1 MAANLLFYYFG
12 DDEAYYKALQGE
24 FKSSTKLAIEF
35 KKFYSADEAKIQSFF
50 ISVFNLKPA
59 VVFIDFSKQTADYM
73 HLARIISRTPLEHKV
88 LLVGLL
94 DYLSPQEVL
103 LESIATGVQ
112 LTYIKSAETFDV
124 AFDVAK
130 ILSPNENAA
139 HGFANASLKNEE
151 WIAGVPTK
159 VGYVQG
165 EGLHLETDYKLS
177 KGDRIK
183 LGHAWKKHKIIPS
196 LEMFVKDVAES
207 NMFYQFKRNADL
219 DFVFMDEFLPPEG
232 MEEERIKERV
242 QEREDMIVHHKKH
255 LKKWIEDN
263 LSRSLEKKAK
273 VLIID
278 RLFHF
283 YQLQQRT
290 DKHPYT
296 IRCVPFLNEISQ
308 ELIRLHPQVIAF
320 NIENED
326 VTNARNNNEA
336 LVSLIQTIKSDY
348 GEDYRP
354 FIIVFNTKITSKE
367 MQANHSYPN
376 LMATSNE
383 LSVEVLV
390 RMAEIFEKK
399 LKKELTPVGKKELPR
414 VYIKK
419 TNADSFAEIL
429 VPINILKISE
439 TDMLIQSEAALEVG
453 MNLHITTPVEMFIH
467 LLPAKASGKI
477 PEFLG
482 LIHCLGEDQKKE
494 LRKYVNSVFFRDHD
508 AKLTAETEE
517 FKKLNEAKLQQRLE
531 QEKKLAEA
539 QAADPVGDEELKKTG
554 DEG

>member
-1 MAANLLFYYFG
+1 M
-12 DDEAYYKALQGE
+12 
-24 FKSSTKLAIEF
+24 SSQLH
-35 KKFYSADEAKIQSFF
+35 
-50 ISVFNLKPA
+50 A
-59 VVFIDFSKQTADYM
+59 V
-73 HLARIISRTPLEHKV
+73 
-88 LLVGLL
+88 
-94 DYLSPQEVL
+94 
-103 LESIATGVQ
+103 
-112 LTYIKSAETFDV
+112 
-124 AFDVAK
+124 
-130 ILSPNENAA
+130 
-139 HGFANASLKNEE
+139 AS
-151 WIAGVPTK
+151 
-159 VGYVQG
+159 
-165 EGLHLETDYKLS
+165 
-177 KGDRIK
+177 
-183 LGHAWKKHKIIPS
+183 
-196 LEMFVKDVAES
+196 
-207 NMFYQFKRNADL
+207 L

-296 IRCVPFLNEISQ
+296 IRCVPFLNEVSQ

-326 VTNARNNNEA
+326 VSNARNNNEA
-336 LVSLIQTIKSDY
+336 LVSLIQTIKTDY

-354 FIIVFNTKITSKE
+354 FIIVFNTKITSKD

-399 LKKELTPVGKKELPR
+399 FKKEFKPVGNKELPR

-439 TDMLIQSEAALEVG
+439 TDILIQSEAALEVG
-453 MNLHITTPVEMFIH
+453 MNLHVTSPVEMFIH

-494 LRKYVNSVFFRDHD
+494 LRRYVNSVFFRDHD

-531 QEKKLAEA
+531 QEKKLSEA
-539 QAADPVGDEELKKTG
+539 QAAEPVGDEELKKTG
-554 DEG
+554 NEG

>member
-1 MAANLLFYYFG
+1 MSTNLLFYYFG
-12 DDEAYYKALQGE
+12 DDEAYYKTLQGE
-24 FKSSTKLAIEF
+24 FKTNTSLPIEF
-35 KKFYSADEAKIQSFF
+35 KKFYSNDEAKIQTFF
-50 ISVFNLKPA
+50 ISIFNLKPA

-73 HLARIISRTPLEHKV
+73 HLARILSRTPLEHKV

-103 LESIATGVQ
+103 LESMATGVT
-112 LTYIKSAETFDV
+112 LTYIKSAEIFDV

-130 ILSPNENAA
+130 ILSPNDNAA

-151 WIAGVPTK
+151 WIVGVPTK
-159 VGYVQG
+159 VGYIQG
-165 EGLHLETDYKLS
+165 EGLHLETDYKMS
-177 KGDRIK
+177 KGDRVK
-183 LGHAWKKHKIIPS
+183 LAHAWKKHKIIPS

-232 MEEERIKERV
+232 MEEDRIRERT
-242 QEREDMIVHHKKH
+242 QEREDMILYHKKH
-255 LKKWIEDN
+255 LKKWIEEN
-263 LSRSLEKKAK
+263 MSRSQEKIAK

-278 RLFHF
+278 KLFNF
-283 YQLQQRT
+283 YQEQQRT

-296 IRCVPFLNEISQ
+296 IRCVPFLVDISQ

-320 NIENED
+320 NIEND
-326 VTNARNNNEA
+326 DAVNPRNNNEG
-336 LVSLIQTIKSDY
+336 LVNLIQTIKNNY

-354 FIIVFNTKITSKE
+354 FIIIFNSKIPSKE
-367 MQANHSYPN
+367 MQDNHAYTN

-383 LSVEVLV
+383 ISVEVLV

-399 LKKELTPVGKKELPR
+399 LKKEEISAVKKDLSK
-414 VYIKK
+414 VFIKK

-429 VPINILKISE
+429 VPITIIKISE
-439 TDMLIQSEAALEVG
+439 TDMIIQSEAALEIG
-453 MNLHITTPVEMFIH
+453 MNLHITKPVDMYIQ
-467 LLPAKASGKI
+467 LLPTKATGKI
-477 PEFLG
+477 PEYMG

-494 LRKYVNSVFFRDHD
+494 LRKFVNSVFFRDHD
-508 AKLTAETEE
+508 AKLNAEADE
-517 FKKLNEAKLQQRLE
+517 FKKLNESKLQQKMDLE
-531 QEKKLAEA
+531 QKMAET
-539 QAADPVGDEELKKTG
+539 QAAPDGDSELKKSA